1 MDEKTAFNRLK
12 PCARGMMVYNINDTY
27 IGRSLDLYG
36 EYSEGEVEL
45 FARYIK
51 PGDMVLDIGANIGV
65 FTVFFAKTVGETG
78 AVIAFEPQRL
88 IFQSLCANVALNSL
102 TNVLCW
108 QQAVGEAKGSI
119 VVPLLDQTK
128 PNNFGGVALGG
139 WETGETIPLVTID
152 DLNLPQ
158 CDFMK
163 IDVEGMERKVLF
175 GARDTIR
182 RHRPVLYV
190 ENDRPEEAAGLLNL
204 LGELDYRMYQH
215 QPPLFRPDNFT
226 GHREN
231 VFGDIVSGNVLC
243 LHKSFKSEPGGAELV
258 AL

>member
-1 MDEKTAFNRLK
+1 MAEKTAFNRLK

-190 ENDRPEEAAGLLNL
+190 ENDRPEEAAGLLKL

>member
-1 MDEKTAFNRLK
+1 MKDAFNRLK
-12 PCARGMMVYNINDTY
+12 PCAQGMMVYNINDTY

-36 EYSEGEVEL
+36 EYSQGEVEL
-45 FARYIK
+45 FSRYIK
-51 PGDMVLDIGANIGV
+51 PGNLVLDIGANIGV
-65 FTVFFAKTVGETG
+65 FTVFFAKSVGETG

-88 IFQSLCANVALNSL
+88 VFQSLCANVALNSL

-108 QQAVGEAKGSI
+108 QQAVGEEKGAI
-119 VVPLLDQTK
+119 VVPLLDHTK
-128 PNNFGGVALGG
+128 SNNFGGVALGD
-139 WETGETIPLVTID
+139 WKDGETIPLVTID

-163 IDVEGMERKVLF
+163 IDVEGMERQVLA
-175 GARDTIR
+175 GARKTIL
-182 RHRPVLYV
+182 RHQPVMYI
-190 ENDRPEEAAGLLNL
+190 ENDRPEKAADLLKL

-215 QPPLFRPDNFT
+215 QPPLYREDNFR

-243 LHKSFKSEPGGAELV
+243 LPRSFVAEPGRAELV